1 MKGLIRAVYLT
12 GLASL
17 IATFISTALVIAF
30 SIISLSLGFIA
41 VIAMKSK
48 QAVFAFLFSI
58 LVFVLVIV
66 LFYVIFTSY
75 TLLE

>member
-1 MKGLIRAVYLT
+1 MKGLVRAVYLT

-17 IATFISTALVIAF
+17 IATFIVTPLVLAF

-41 VIAMKSK
+41 LIAIKNK
-48 QAVFAFLFSI
+48 QAVNAFLFSFS
-58 LVFVLVIV
+58 VFVL
-66 LFYVIFTSY
+66 LAGFFYYIFSSF